1 MKRKKSPVLLVVLGI
16 GACGASAAAFA
27 GNLLGSYVGA
37 GAGYSSV
44 RSDDSAYG
52 LPGYFN
58 DHQTAWK
65 GIVGI
70 RPISLV
76 GFEGEYIDFGRPGH
90 RRTFDVNVSGRDS
103 HPHAGVVFAVGYL
116 PLPLPLID
124 IYGKAGLARLTTT
137 VNAVVPNCDPAVR
150 NCTGVP
156 PAVDRHD
163 RTDTQFA
170 YGAGIQ
176 TKFLFGLALRAEY
189 ERISSRFGSPDAV
202 TISGTWTF

>member
-1 MKRKKSPVLLVVLGI
+1 MKRKSRALLFVLGI
-16 GACGASAAAFA
+16 GACGAPAAAFA
-27 GNLLGSYVGA
+27 DNLLGFYMGA

-44 RSDDSAYG
+44 RSGDSAYG

-58 DHQTAWK
+58 AHQTAWK

-76 GFEGEYIDFGRPGH
+76 GFEGEYIDFGRPDH
-90 RRTFDVNVSGRDS
+90 RRNFDVNASGRDS
-103 HPHAGVVFAVGYL
+103 HPHAGLAFAVGYL

-124 IYGKAGLARLTTT
+124 IYGKVGLARLTST
-137 VNAVVPNCDPAVR
+137 VNTIVPNCDPAVQ

-156 PAVDRHD
+156 PTVDRHD
-163 RTDTQFA
+163 RTDTKFA

-176 TKFLFGLALRAEY
+176 TKLPFGLGLRAEY